1 MARLQTIG
9 DRIRYLLEQ
18 KGITQADWAKAAGLG
33 TAHLNRIIKGH
44 HDQVTPS
51 TLKRIAVA
59 LECDASWLRTGLEA
73 TGVPVKHEPSV
84 PEPSIVHGGVS
95 PGDLVVATIGTVPY
109 LVVIHKRL

>member
-9 DRIRYLLEQ
+9 DRIKYLLEQ
-18 KGITQADWAKAAGLG
+18 KGITQADLVKAA
-33 TAHLNRIIKGH
+33 
-44 HDQVTPS
+44 
-51 TLKRIAVA
+51 
-59 LECDASWLRTGLEA
+59 GLEA